1 MFKKSYQLQK
11 GETGIFLTV
20 KNDANLSFS
29 VKLKHL
35 YHELTQRKIFYDA
48 NVVKKCFEE
57 ATGKRE
63 EIAFLEDEQLY
74 TTLLDVQVSIDKM
87 RAVLKIY
94 PALDG
99 TPLELEVLERF
110 LDAKGVKFGL
120 KTEIFPEVLK
130 TQSCYREWLIA
141 EGKPSV
147 NGKDASLQFHFEKE
161 RHDLKPKQLENG
173 SVDFYDLDVIQI
185 VEAGTMLVERIP
197 PTEGISGMNVLG
209 EEIKAKPGKD
219 VRLPLGV
226 NTETV
231 DEETKLVSKI
241 IGHVSYVN
249 KKVNV
254 YPTYEV
260 KGNVDFN
267 TGNIKFPGNVIV
279 RGSVQ
284 NTFTVEAEGDVE
296 IYGNLG
302 GTVITEGNL
311 HIKKG
316 IIQGTVEVGGN
327 IYTRYIENASA
338 FSKGSIFVKEAIMHS
353 TVKAE
358 QKIEVSGK
366 KGLIVG
372 GHISAGE
379 EVTARNIGSPMGT
392 STILEVGFV
401 PELIDEYKVVCTQ
414 LKHGRENV
422 EKSNKII
429 NTLEKMKKEGVF
441 TAQKN
446 QLYLKVWETQHQNK
460 KQIEELQKRK
470 NELELQF
477 GSIHDARIKVSE
489 TVFCGVIINMGKHTL
504 HILEE
509 KYRVVFRLEDYEIRG
524 FNL

>member
-1 MFKKSYQLQK
+1 ML
-11 GETGIFLTV
+11 
-20 KNDANLSFS
+20 
-29 VKLKHL
+29 
-35 YHELTQRKIFYDA
+35 
-48 NVVKKCFEE
+48 
-57 ATGKRE
+57 
-63 EIAFLEDEQLY
+63 LEDEQLY

-302 GTVITEGNL
+302 GTVIAEGNL
-311 HIKKG
+311 HIKRNYSG
-316 IIQGTVEVGGN
+316 YRRGWGN
-327 IYTRYIENASA
+327 IYT
-338 FSKGSIFVKEAIMHS
+338 
-353 TVKAE
+353 
-358 QKIEVSGK
+358 
-366 KGLIVG
+366 
-372 GHISAGE
+372 
-379 EVTARNIGSPMGT
+379 
-392 STILEVGFV
+392 
-401 PELIDEYKVVCTQ
+401 
-414 LKHGRENV
+414 
-422 EKSNKII
+422 
-429 NTLEKMKKEGVF
+429 
-441 TAQKN
+441 
-446 QLYLKVWETQHQNK
+446 
-460 KQIEELQKRK
+460 
-470 NELELQF
+470 
-477 GSIHDARIKVSE
+477 
-489 TVFCGVIINMGKHTL
+489 VI
-504 HILEE
+504 
-509 KYRVVFRLEDYEIRG
+509 
-524 FNL
+524 